1 MTFYL
6 KGNEIFEELLQ
17 LCRFYQL
24 PTPIIRLERF
34 KDFDIWVVVIDNNK
48 KAEAIADYLN
58 INHWSYNVLKI
69 IKVNEG
75 TQR

>member
-17 LCRFYQL
+17 LCRVYQL
-24 PTPIIRLERF
+24 PTPIIGLERF

-58 INHWSYNVLKI
+58 ISHWSYNILKI
-69 IKVNEG
+69 VKVNKG
-75 TQR
+75 AQR